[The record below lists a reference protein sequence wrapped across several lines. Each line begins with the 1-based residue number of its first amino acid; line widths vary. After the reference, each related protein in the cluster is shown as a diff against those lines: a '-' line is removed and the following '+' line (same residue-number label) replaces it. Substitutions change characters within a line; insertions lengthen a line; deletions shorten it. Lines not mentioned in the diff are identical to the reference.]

1 MVSVAASEGSLPPA
15 VQGDA
20 ADTTVGGGDRGK
32 TLLRGERSCR
42 HFGRRAL
49 QKKTAAVP
57 RDHNCVGPGEESWG
71 EPASFQ
77 GLGSSQRKFSSP

>member
-1 MVSVAASEGSLPPA
+1 MVSVAASEGSLPPTTP
-15 VQGDA
+15 GDA

-71 EPASFQ
+71 EPTSFR
-77 GLGSSQRKFSSP
+77 GPSSSQRKFSNR